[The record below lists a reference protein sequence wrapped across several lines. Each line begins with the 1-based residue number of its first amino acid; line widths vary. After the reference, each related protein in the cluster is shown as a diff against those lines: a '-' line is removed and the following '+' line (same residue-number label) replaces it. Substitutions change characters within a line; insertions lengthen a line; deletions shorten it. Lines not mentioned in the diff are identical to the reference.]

1 MAVDLAEA
9 SYVVESDSFG
19 GVLSAFQNSL
29 KLLFSQHFM
38 ISRIVSNGEPTLKNY
53 NKSSKNIPA
62 VAAAVELVTAG

>member
-38 ISRIVSNGEPTLKNY
+38 VSRIFSAEEPTLKITIKALRIFLLLLLLLN
-53 NKSSKNIPA
+53 
-62 VAAAVELVTAG
+62 L